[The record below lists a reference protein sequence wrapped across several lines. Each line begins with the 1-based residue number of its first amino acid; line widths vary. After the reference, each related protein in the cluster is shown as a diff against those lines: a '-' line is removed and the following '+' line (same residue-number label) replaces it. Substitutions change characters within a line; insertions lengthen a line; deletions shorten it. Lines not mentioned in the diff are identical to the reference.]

1 VPAPKEKPH
10 VPKIIRTITTDAP
23 VERVFAYLADF
34 STNQEWDP
42 GTKSSVARDAS
53 GPRLGQ
59 IYDLVVTFGDRELE
73 MTYEITAFKEN
84 RLVTLVGDGSTTHAV
99 DTMEFAEVPDGG
111 TAVTYTADIKLKGLL
126 RLAEPF
132 LGGKFKELGDKA
144 EAGMATQLG
153 RLAAGDAG

>member
-1 VPAPKEKPH
+1 
-10 VPKIIRTITTDAP
+10 VPKLIRTVTTDAP
-23 VERVFAYLADF
+23 IERVFAYLADF
-34 STNQEWDP
+34 STSHEWDP
-42 GTKSSVARDAS
+42 GVKSSVPRDAS

-73 MTYEITAFKEN
+73 MVYEITAFKEN

-99 DTMEFAEVPDGG
+99 DTMEFSEVPDGG
-111 TAVTYTADIKLKGLL
+111 TSMTYTADIRLKGLL

-132 LGGKFKELGDKA
+132 LGGKFKDLIDEA
-144 EAGMATQLG
+144 EAGMATQLN

>member
-1 VPAPKEKPH
+1 MPKL
-10 VPKIIRTITTDAP
+10 IRTVTTDAP
-23 VERVFAYLADF
+23 IERVFAYLADF
-34 STNQEWDP
+34 SNSQEWDP
-42 GTKSSVARDAS
+42 GVKSSVAGDAG

-59 IYDLVVTFGDRELE
+59 VYDLVVTFGDRELE

-111 TAVTYTADIKLKGLL
+111 TAMTYTADIKLKGLL
-126 RLAEPF
+126 RFAEPF
-132 LGGKFKELGDKA
+132 LGGRFKELIDEA